1 MSRTTPRRRAA
12 RLTALGTA
20 LVASLATLT
29 LVTPSAQAATL
40 GSATVNPATG
50 DETTYLVLD
59 TAAKCPAG
67 AKTVQMRLSGPGMD
81 TSDGNNLLLGTTS
94 LAIVPSSTGGGYSVT
109 ATSTLQDLWQ
119 QYGTTAPS
127 GAYAVKVRCSDDS
140 GFDDLGTFDGGIV
153 VTTGASA
160 FKGTYTRASS
170 AQTTTTSL
178 TAGPQDPVAQGS
190 TSTLTAT
197 VSPSGAAGTVQMK
210 NGSSNLGSPVAVSGG
225 TAQWQGT
232 LPAGA
237 LSLKAVFTPTNAS
250 AFASST
256 SATVSYLVAG
266 TPTITGTVR
275 VGSKVTCS
283 LPAGG
288 TQTFAW
294 KLGTTTT
301 AATTQ
306 AVTVPAAW
314 AGKSATCLA
323 TVAKGGNQVTTTS
336 AGRTVAKGVF
346 RNTTKPVA
354 SGTTRVGR
362 VLTCSKGAWTPTPS
376 AYAFRWLR
384 NGVMISGVTTQSRKL
399 VAADKGKKIS
409 CRVSVSKTGYT
420 TATATS
426 VARTVS

>member
-1 MSRTTPRRRAA
+1 MSRTT

-29 LVTPSAQAATL
+29 MVTPSAQAATL

-59 TAAKCPAG
+59 TTAKCPAG
-67 AKTVQMRLSGPGMD
+67 AKTVSMRLSGAGMD

-94 LAIVPSSTGGGYSVT
+94 LSIVPSSGSGYSVT

-127 GAYAVKVRCSDDS
+127 GTYAVKVRCSDDS
-140 GFDDLGTFDGGIV
+140 GFSDLGTFDGGIV
-153 VTTGASA
+153 VTTGNAA
-160 FKGTYTRASS
+160 FKGTYTRASN
-170 AQTTTTSL
+170 AQATTTAL

-197 VSPSGAAGTVQMK
+197 VTPSAAAGSVQFK
-210 NGSSNLGSPVAVSGG
+210 NGTANLGSPVAVSGG
-225 TAQWQGT
+225 TAEYQGV

-250 AFASST
+250 AYSSST
-256 SATVSYLVAG
+256 SAAVSYLVAG
-266 TPTITGTVR
+266 KPTLTGTVR

-301 AATTQ
+301 TATTQ
-306 AVTVPAAW
+306 TVTVPAAW

-323 TVAKGGNQVTTTS
+323 TVAKDGRQVTTTS
-336 AGRTVAKGVF
+336 AAKSVAKGVF
-346 RNTTKPVA
+346 RNTTRPVA
-354 SGTTRVGR
+354 SGTARVGK
-362 VLTCSKGAWTPTPS
+362 VLTCTKGVWTPTPS

-384 NGVMISGVTTQSRKL
+384 NGVVISGVTTQGRKL

-409 CRVSVSKTGYT
+409 CRVTVSKAGYT
-420 TATATS
+420 ALSATS
-426 VARTVS
+426 AARTIS